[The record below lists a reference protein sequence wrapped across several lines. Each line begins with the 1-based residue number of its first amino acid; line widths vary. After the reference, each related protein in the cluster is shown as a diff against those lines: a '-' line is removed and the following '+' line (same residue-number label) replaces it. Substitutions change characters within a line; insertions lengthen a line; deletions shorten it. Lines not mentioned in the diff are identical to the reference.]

1 MELWELAAREAV
13 RDLIA
18 RYNRY
23 GDTARFDEMV
33 EVFAPDAVMD
43 MDGEVVVEGR
53 DNIRAAFGEVGAG
66 FKADSRAHID
76 AASPPGVESKVRPHL
91 RHCTAT
97 THIEVLSPTEARAR
111 SYYFVLTAHGLDH
124 WGRYVDECREI
135 DGRWYITHRKEMID
149 ACLEGSWAATTEI
162 SQPYIVRGLGF

>member
-1 MELWELAAREAV
+1 MELWELVARESV

-43 MDGEVVVEGR
+43 MDGVVVEGR
-53 DNIRAAFGEVGAG
+53 ESIRAAFTQVGDG
-66 FKADSRAHID
+66 FRADSLSHIA
-76 AASPPGVESKVRPHL
+76 AASPPGVESRVRPHL

-135 DGRWYITHRKEMID
+135 DGRWYITHRRELID

-162 SQPYIVRGLGF
+162 SAPFIVKGLRF